1 MRYIGIGS
9 LLILLIS
16 FLPAELPGQEKPASL
31 RDLDPITAR
40 VAARINLRLN
50 NQIQAGAPVQV
61 SVGSFSWQDS
71 AVPLGGLWAMNLSRD
86 LANASS
92 RQYDVLA
99 PGSGGGNWLVCGEI
113 IEAGGILRVYTR
125 LIRQKDQA
133 LNGVWNTD
141 FEKTG
146 FIISLLEQEQEQ
158 GRSGSAGALQDRY
171 EPDSR
176 ERPAALSIGAN
187 AGTGGDTWVSRSFHD
202 REDRDWF
209 TIMPNQGG
217 RVVAETVGDI
227 DTYMELYDASGGSR
241 IMYNDDGGD
250 GENAKLTFPVE
261 PGKPLILMVRGYSGD
276 TGPYRIR
283 AYYAELPDKDLEP
296 NDAAADAKRINLNTD
311 ELEAYFSSPEDVD
324 WYRLEIPAG
333 GGYLQAVLDGSG
345 SYTLELYDSQE
356 KLLPA
361 ESAGDEEGGVGA
373 LVSGGIVYL
382 KASLNWDS
390 NQSWDANDYALYT
403 RFRLSF
409 TADAYEPDNQPRD
422 AKDLAI
428 GAPQRRSFT
437 TEDDEDWA
445 RITITQAGR
454 YGIRAKGE
462 TSDLDTYLE
471 LFNEQNTLIDDD
483 DDGGDCC
490 DAYLSLTLEAGVYY
504 LKVSCLIEPDDYYL
518 LTLQAEE

>member
-31 RDLDPITAR
+31 RDLDAVTAR

-50 NQIQAGAPVQV
+50 NQIQAGGSVQV
-61 SVGSFSWQDS
+61 SVGSFGWQDS
-71 AVPLGGLWAMNLSRD
+71 AIPLGDLWAMNLSRD
-86 LANASS
+86 LANASA

-99 PGSGGGNWLVCGEI
+99 PGSGGGNWLACGEI
-113 IEAGGILRVYTR
+113 IEAGGIIRIYTR
-125 LIRQKDQA
+125 LIRLKDQA

-141 FEKTG
+141 FERTD
-146 FIISLLEQEQEQ
+146 FIISLWEQAP
-158 GRSGSAGALQDRY
+158 GRSGPAAALQDRY

-176 ERPAALSIGAN
+176 ESPAALSIGAN
-187 AGTGGDTWVSRSFHD
+187 AGTGGETWLSRSFHSE
-202 REDRDWF
+202 EDQDWF

-217 RVVAETVGDI
+217 RVVAETAGNI
-227 DTYMELYDASGGSR
+227 DTYMELYNASGGSR

-250 GENAKLTFPVE
+250 GENAKLIFPVE
-261 PGKPLILMVRGYSGD
+261 QGKPLILMVRGYSGA
-276 TGPYRIR
+276 TGSYRIR

-296 NDAAADAKRINLNTD
+296 NDAPADAKRINLNTE

-356 KLLPA
+356 NRL
-361 ESAGDEEGGVGA
+361 SAGNTGDGEGGVGVQ
-373 LVSGGIVYL
+373 VSEGIVYL
-382 KASLNWDS
+382 KASLNRNS
-390 NQSWDANDYALYT
+390 SQSGSGNAYTLYT
-403 RFRLSF
+403 RFSIAF
-409 TADAYEPDNQPRD
+409 TADAYEPDNQRSE

-445 RITITQAGR
+445 RIAITQAGR

-471 LFNEQNTLIDDD
+471 LFNEQNDLVDDD

-504 LKVSCLIEPDDYYL
+504 IKVSCLTEPDDYYL